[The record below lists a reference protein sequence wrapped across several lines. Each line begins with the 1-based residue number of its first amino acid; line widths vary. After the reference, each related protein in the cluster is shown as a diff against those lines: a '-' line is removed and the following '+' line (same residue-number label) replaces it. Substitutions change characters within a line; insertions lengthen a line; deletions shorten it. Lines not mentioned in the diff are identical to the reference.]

1 MAAPCPPWF
10 PKRVHTGQRRAIR
23 YDVAMKKRLAGVLP
37 IAHTPF
43 TEQDEIDFASLER
56 QIDWAM
62 GRGAQGFCTGMVSE
76 VLRLTASERIELMQ
90 QHVKMCAGRG
100 AVVASVGAE
109 STRQAVEYARAAER
123 AGCDGMMAIPPI
135 SSALPAEE
143 LYAYYA
149 ALAEAVSLTLI
160 VQDASGYVGQAIP
173 LSVHVRLV
181 DQFGPEKVVFK
192 PEAAPIGPNLSAL
205 RDATNGRARIFE
217 GSGGILLVDSFR
229 RGVAGTMPGMEFLDG
244 IIALWRALE
253 RGDEATTYRVYFP
266 ICALVALQMQAGLDG
281 FLAVEKYVLHRRGLF
296 ATAHRRHPYSWSLD
310 EETRHEIDRLLAR
323 LDEALPED

>member
-1 MAAPCPPWF
+1 M
-10 PKRVHTGQRRAIR
+10 T
-23 YDVAMKKRLAGVLP
+23 KRLAGVLP

-43 TEQDEIDFASLER
+43 TEHDTIDFASLER

-62 GRGAQGFCTGMVSE
+62 RRGAHGFCTGMVSE
-76 VLRLTASERIELMQ
+76 VLRLTAAERVELMQ
-90 QHVKMCAGRG
+90 QHVLLCAGRG

-143 LYAYYA
+143 LYDYYA
-149 ALAEAVSLTLI
+149 TLAQAVSLTLI

-173 LSVHVRLV
+173 LSVHVRLI

-205 RDATNGRARIFE
+205 RDATHGKARIFE

-253 RGDEATTYRVYFP
+253 AGDEATTYRVYFP

-281 FLAVEKYVLHRRGLF
+281 FLAVEKYALHRRGLF
-296 ATAHRRHPYSWSLD
+296 ATDLRRHPFSWSLD
-310 EETRHEIDRLLAR
+310 EETRREIDRLLER
-323 LDEALPED
+323 LDDAVGGDAIHRVGTQ